1 MDQPKSKPVNLT
13 SDVDQ
18 SDPQRPIRDLI
29 ESACQRYGIQVPR
42 QNAIIKNACS
52 VIPPLIEKMSE
63 KEFYQ
68 WFCPV
73 WQSFEYLYSDGGTE
87 NDWAQLVGQFA
98 SLLTEYPQE
107 QGGFNHPSL
116 RAMCVSFMMNS
127 LNNHPL
133 AQSYALRMLL
143 NFAIKTELCKDETF
157 VHWLI
162 NFMKHRIDN
171 MISNYQSDGQNKDIQ
186 KQQSQI
192 FTIACITFFD
202 SIPVF
207 DTVCALSILQFYDT
221 SEFTQIL
228 QSKSQK
234 KEDEENKQNRLKS
247 IAAKTFNTALLDDS
261 FFTFEIIRKT
271 KLIYNYLN
279 ENQRKLLQIFVDGE
293 IRDFEAFVKSSQEYI
308 NQDKLNLDKMKDKIL
323 VLSFVSLAHGKSTL
337 AFTEAME
344 RLNLDKYHMKRL
356 CVRINSTDVAKL
368 AIDSVNEQVIVE
380 YCQPRLMTD
389 DVWNSM
395 ASRLQN
401 LAKSLLIESNK

>member
-1 MDQPKSKPVNLT
+1 MSQPKRVASTELT
-13 SDVDQ
+13 DVDQ
-18 SDPQRPIRDLI
+18 SDPQKPIIDLI
-29 ESACQRYGIQVPR
+29 SSACQKYDLPIPTQ
-42 QNAIIKNACS
+42 QAILKNACS
-52 VIPPLIEKMSE
+52 IIPSLIEKMTE

-73 WQSFEYLYSDGGTE
+73 WQSFEYLYSDGGNE

-107 QGGFNHPSL
+107 KGGFNHPSL

-143 NFAIKTELCKDETF
+143 NFAIKTELYQDKTF
-157 VHWLI
+157 VRWLI

-192 FTIACITFFD
+192 FTLACITFFD
-202 SIPVF
+202 SIPDY
-207 DTVCALSILQFYDT
+207 DTVCALSILQFYGT
-221 SEFTQIL
+221 TEFTQIL

-234 KEDEENKQNRLKS
+234 KEDETDKLNRLKS
-247 IAAKTFNTALLDDS
+247 IAAKTFNISLIDDT

-271 KLIYNYLN
+271 KLIYEHLN
-279 ENQRKLLQIFVDGE
+279 SNQQKLLQIFVDGQ
-293 IRDFEAFVKSSQEYI
+293 IKDFEDFVKSSQEYI
-308 NQDKLNLDKMKDKIL
+308 NNDKLDVNKMRDKIL
-323 VLSFVSLAHGKSTL
+323 VLSFVSLVHGKKTISFSEVMNGL
-337 AFTEAME
+337 D
-344 RLNLDKYHMKRL
+344 LDKYHVKRL

-368 AIDSVNEQVIVE
+368 SIDSVNEQIIVE

-395 ASRLQN
+395 ATRLQS
-401 LAKSLLIESNK
+401 LAKSLLAESNH